1 VTARNQA
8 MMNRV
13 ADALLLNLQAI
24 GNPSATLSWLT
35 SPKTAQRGFSVDLTA
50 LAKPGIFLLSQGWG
64 PNEPIMLI
72 GGNLTAR
79 VEAKFTVLCVI
90 DSPMLSRDAEQR
102 LNNLASDVINAVY
115 LDYQLGTLLDSGYLT
130 VTGYQP
136 QVELSNNSW
145 SVASVDVLAT
155 WLWDTTNP

>member
-1 VTARNQA
+1 
-8 MMNRV
+8 
-13 ADALLLNLQAI
+13 
-24 GNPSATLSWLT
+24 
-35 SPKTAQRGFSVDLTA
+35 
-50 LAKPGIFLLSQGWG
+50 
-64 PNEPIMLI
+64 
-72 GGNLTAR
+72 
-79 VEAKFTVLCVI
+79 VI
-90 DSPMLSRDAEQR
+90 DSPMLNREAEQR

-115 LDYQLGTLLDSGYLT
+115 LDYQLGTLLESGYLT